1 MRRYLVTGVAGF
13 IGANVAAAL
22 LRAGHEVV
30 GVDNINDYYD
40 PLLKHYRLRP
50 LLEKSN
56 FSFVETDLADAHA
69 AQTIFSDRPFHVV
82 IHLAAQAGVRYSLQN
97 PGAYVQSNL
106 VGFQHVIDGCCAHPP
121 EHLVFAS
128 SSSVYGNSDREWL
141 SESDATDQP
150 LSLYAATKKSNE
162 VVAHTVAH
170 LHQLPTT
177 GLRFFTV
184 YGPAGRPDMAY
195 FSFTQ
200 AILAGTPIRV
210 FNHGHLERDF
220 TYIDDIVAGVLAVAA
235 APPTELSNPLS
246 SVELGQS

>member
-50 LLEKSN
+50 LLTESN

-69 AQTIFSDRPFHVV
+69 TQALFSDRPFNVV

-106 VGFQHVIDGCCAHPP
+106 VGFQHVIDACCAHPP

-150 LSLYAATKKSNE
+150 VSLYAATKKSNE

-170 LHQLPTT
+170 LYQLPTHRAAIFY
-177 GLRFFTV
+177 GLRPSGST
-184 YGPAGRPDMAY
+184 
-195 FSFTQ
+195 
-200 AILAGTPIRV
+200 
-210 FNHGHLERDF
+210 
-220 TYIDDIVAGVLAVAA
+220 
-235 APPTELSNPLS
+235 
-246 SVELGQS
+246 